1 MEQDIAMINPS
12 GLLQRSFIACFV
24 VMAFIVRAHAA
35 DVVFPPGSNIGL
47 APPPGMTA
55 SRNFFGFEDA
65 PNRVAIVMVALPRE
79 AFADIEKTM
88 TVEALQRQGLTV
100 DGRESLVLAIG
111 KALLLNTRQEVSGV
125 KLRKW
130 ILAASTAELTA
141 LISVQIPD
149 TAANGYPEDKIRA
162 ALATVAVRQTVPVE
176 EQLGLL
182 PFGIGEL
189 AGFRVGGV
197 MAGRAVMLTDGKAEL
212 PEARTEPHIVVAI
225 ANGGPAQSGDRGEFA
240 RQVFGTIPNLKD
252 IRVTSSEPLRI
263 AGQQGHQIMAQG
275 KDTATGIDVTIVQ
288 WLRFGSGAYLHFV
301 GIARTDAWTAAYGR
315 FRQVRDGI
323 DTR

>member
-1 MEQDIAMINPS
+1 LFFGFLA
-12 GLLQRSFIACFV
+12 
-24 VMAFIVRAHAA
+24 VMAVIVRAHAA
-35 DVVFPPGSNIGL
+35 DVEFPPGSQIGL

-55 SRNFFGFEDA
+55 SHNFFGFEDA
-65 PNRVAIVMVALPRE
+65 PNQVAIVMVALPRE

-88 TVEALQRQGLTV
+88 TPEALQRQGLTV

-141 LISVQIPD
+141 LVSVQIPD
-149 TAANGYPEDKIRA
+149 AAAKDYPEDKIRA
-162 ALATVAVRQTVPVE
+162 ALATLALRQTVPVE

-182 PFGIGEL
+182 PFRVGEL

-197 MAGRAVMLTDGKAEL
+197 MAGRAVMLTDGMAEL

-263 AGQQGHQIMAQG
+263 GGQQGHQIMAQG
-275 KDTATGIDVTIVQ
+275 KDAATGIDVTIVQ

-301 GIARTDAWTAAYGR
+301 GIARTNVWTPAYGR
-315 FRQVRDGI
+315 FRQVRDSI